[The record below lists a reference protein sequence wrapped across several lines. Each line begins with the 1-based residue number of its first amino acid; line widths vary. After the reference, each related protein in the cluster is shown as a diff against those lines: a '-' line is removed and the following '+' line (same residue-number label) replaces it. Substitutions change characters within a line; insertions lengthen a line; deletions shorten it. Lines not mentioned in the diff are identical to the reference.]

1 MTTMSWLPI
10 TTLLLA
16 SLLATAV
23 ATPVLADNTPLAP
36 YRADY
41 EVHRNGKA
49 IGSSHTELIRQGET
63 WTWRSQTAG
72 ERGMA
77 WMVGLKVEQSM
88 DFQWQDD
95 LPRPMRSTYE
105 QQATLGNR
113 SVEVAYDWS
122 AQRYHLKDRKG
133 EHTHALETGATDRYG
148 SGVSVAAMLARG
160 ETDFTLRVAHAD
172 GLRDW
177 RFRVTGEETLESP
190 GGPVRTLRVERV
202 RDDDD
207 RSTVTWVDP
216 ARNYVVV
223 RMLQVEDGD
232 RTESRLRGYTAR

>member
-1 MTTMSWLPI
+1 MTTMSWLP
-10 TTLLLA
+10 TPTLLLA
-16 SLLATAV
+16 SLLAVTA
-23 ATPVLADNTPLAP
+23 ATPLLADDVPLTP

-41 EVHRNGKA
+41 EVLRNGKA
-49 IGSSHTELIRQGET
+49 IGSSHTELRQQGDT
-63 WTWRSQTAG
+63 WTWRSNTAG

-77 WMVGLKVEQSM
+77 WMVGLKVEQSLE
-88 DFQWQDD
+88 FRWQDG
-95 LPRPMRSTYE
+95 LPLPTRSTYE

-122 AQRYHLKDRKG
+122 AQRYRLKDRKG
-133 EHTHALETGATDRYG
+133 DHTHALDPGATDRYG

-177 RFRVTGEETLESP
+177 RFRVAGEETIESP
-190 GGPVRTLRVERV
+190 AGPVRTLRVERV

-232 RTESRLRGYTAR
+232 RTESRLRSYSAR